1 MASRNV
7 YKIFFVVG
15 RNVQLHKRTILS
27 EREHLEA
34 TIYKCICF
42 LLTEENQNRNIILEG
57 SEMQCQR
64 RIQKIK
70 WIDSVKNEV
79 GLLYRVKEE
88 RNIQHGIKRRKA
100 NWTGHIL
107 RNNCLLKYV
116 IKGELEDKVEGKR
129 RGRRRRKQ
137 LSSAI

>member
-1 MASRNV
+1 M
-7 YKIFFVVG
+7 
-15 RNVQLHKRTILS
+15 
-27 EREHLEA
+27 
-34 TIYKCICF
+34 
-42 LLTEENQNRNIILEG
+42 
-57 SEMQCQR
+57 
-64 RIQKIK
+64 
-70 WIDSVKNEV
+70 KNEV

-116 IKGELEDKVEGKR
+116 IKGELEDRVEGKR